1 MAVQKINYPYK
12 RLGEIFWTTDANDVK
27 AVVNNNA
34 DELSAL
40 QAQVNERI
48 NVPALEP
55 IVEQTATTVVI
66 APNVKNLWTSPVA
79 SLSIQFEPGTQG
91 KVNEYKLEFIVSG
104 SAFQLTL
111 PSGVI
116 WAEDTDWQDG
126 YRYQVSIENNLAIA
140 YGWELPAAQVTNE

>member
-1 MAVQKINYPYK
+1 MAVTKITYPAK
-12 RLGEIFWTTDANDVK
+12 SRGDLWMSSEANEVK

-66 APNVKNLWTSPVA
+66 DPNVKNLWTSPVA

-111 PSGVI
+111 PSVVI

-140 YGWELPAAQVTNE
+140 YGWPTS

>member
-1 MAVQKINYPYK
+1 MAVQKVNYQNK
-12 RLGEIFWTTDANDVK
+12 QFNDIFWTTDANEVK

-66 APNVKNLWTSPVA
+66 DPNVMNLWTSPVA

-91 KVNEYKLEFIVSG
+91 KVNEYMLEFTASTD
-104 SAFQLTL
+104 SFTLTL
-111 PSGVI
+111 PSGVR
-116 WAEDTDWQDG
+116 WVEDPEWQAG
-126 YRYQVSIENNLAIA
+126 YTYQVSILNGLAVYA
-140 YGWELPAAQVTNE
+140 GWEAPGA

>member
-1 MAVQKINYPYK
+1 MAVQKVNYPNK
-12 RLGEIFWTTDANDVK
+12 QLNDIFWTTEANEVK
-27 AVVNNNA
+27 AVINNNA

-40 QAQVNERI
+40 QAQVNARI
-48 NVPALEP
+48 NVPALVP
-55 IVEQTATTVVI
+55 LVAQSDVSAVI
-66 APNVKNLWTSPVA
+66 SPNVMNLWTSPVA

-111 PSGVI
+111 PSEVI

-140 YGWELPAAQVTNE
+140 YGWPTS

>member
-1 MAVQKINYPYK
+1 MAVTKITYPAK
-12 RLGEIFWTTDANDVK
+12 SRGDLWMSSEANEVK

-66 APNVKNLWTSPVA
+66 DPNVMNLWTSPVA

-91 KVNEYKLEFIVSG
+91 KVNEYMLEFTASTD
-104 SAFQLTL
+104 SFTLTL
-111 PSGVI
+111 PSGVR
-116 WAEDTDWQDG
+116 WVEDPEWQAG
-126 YRYQVSIENNLAIA
+126 YTYQVSILNGLAVYA
-140 YGWELPAAQVTNE
+140 GWEAPGA

>member
-1 MAVQKINYPYK
+1 MAVQKVNYQNK
-12 RLGEIFWTTDANDVK
+12 QLNDIFWTTDANEVK

-66 APNVKNLWTSPVA
+66 DPNVKNLWTSPVA

-104 SAFQLTL
+104 SSFAITL
-111 PSGVI
+111 PSGVR
-116 WAEDTDWQDG
+116 WLGGEEPEWNDG
-126 YRYQVSIENNLAIA
+126 YTYQVSIENSLAIGG
-140 YGWELPAAQVTNE
+140 GWPAS

>member
-1 MAVQKINYPYK
+1 MAVTKITFPAK
-12 RLGEIFWTTDANDVK
+12 SRGDLWMSSEANEVK
-27 AVVNNNA
+27 SVINNNA
-34 DELSAL
+34 DELSEL

-91 KVNEYKLEFIVSG
+91 KVNEYMLQFIVSG
-104 SAFQLTL
+104 SVFALTL

-116 WAEDTDWQDG
+116 WVNEPEWKNG
-126 YRYQVSIENNLAIA
+126 WKYQVSIEDNIA
-140 YGWELPAAQVTNE
+140 LGAGVEAASS

>member
-1 MAVQKINYPYK
+1 MAVQKVNYQNK
-12 RLGEIFWTTDANDVK
+12 QLNDIFWTTDANEVK

-66 APNVKNLWTSPVA
+66 DPNVKNLWTSPVA

-91 KVNEYKLEFIVSG
+91 KVNEYKLEFIVGG

-111 PSGVI
+111 PSEVI

-140 YGWELPAAQVTNE
+140 YGWPTS